1 MTYIKM
7 GLTGLLG
14 VLLTSTSAR
23 ALLIN
28 FNDYAAGSLAGQ
40 PASGTK
46 WSGGGSY
53 FQVTS
58 GAGVDSSNA
67 VVTQP
72 LTTGAQA
79 SAFTPST
86 TDLPGFNGSS
96 SSVEISFQFRYLS
109 APGSDSSTFASL
121 QFGYTSSTAMAAR
134 FWLRNDGRL
143 GYSDGGTTPSVL
155 LTNPT
160 NWNTVTAIVDYA
172 TQTYTFSLNGV
183 PYVNQSNDS
192 VFDFRGPTTASTF
205 RILDHGSET
214 AWIGA
219 AFDNIG
225 MTVVPEPTTA
235 ALIVLTAGLYLVRK
249 RKSLQKLA

>member
-1 MTYIKM
+1 M

-14 VLLTSTSAR
+14 ILLTSTSAR

-28 FNDYAAGSLAGQ
+28 FNDYAAGDLAGQ

-53 FQVTS
+53 FKVTS
-58 GAGVDSSNA
+58 GAGVASSNA
-67 VVTQP
+67 VVTQL

-79 SAFTPST
+79 SSFSPST

-96 SSVEISFQFRYLS
+96 SSLEISFQFRYLS

-121 QFGYTSSTAMAAR
+121 QFGYASSTAMAAR

-143 GYSDGGTTPSVL
+143 GYSDGINTPSL
-155 LTNPT
+155 ILTNPT
-160 NWNTVTAIVDYA
+160 GWNTVTAILDYA
-172 TQTYTFSLNGV
+172 AQTYTFSLNGIQ
-183 PYVNQSNDS
+183 YVNQSNES
-192 VFDFRGPTTASTF
+192 VFDFRGPTTTSTF
-205 RILDHGSET
+205 RILDHGLET

-225 MTVVPEPTTA
+225 MTVVPEPTTM
-235 ALIVLTAGLYLVRK
+235 ALIVLTAGLYLIRK